1 MILGV
6 LTEILQFKKLTAP
19 KHLTQKQE
27 QHIDGPLFE
36 TTAFI
41 QFFYSQLLHTIWQC
55 GIHIP
60 NGWCFVMHGA
70 FVFRKETCNL
80 RGVLVQIII
89 NLVAF
94 VTFLALNKAADHSH
108 AIGQEYVS
116 L

>member
-1 MILGV
+1 M
-6 LTEILQFKKLTAP
+6 
-19 KHLTQKQE
+19 
-27 QHIDGPLFE
+27 
-36 TTAFI
+36 
-41 QFFYSQLLHTIWQC
+41 HTIGQC
-55 GIHIP
+55 GIHP

-80 RGVLVQIII
+80 HEVLVQIII